1 MNQDDRRKLEPGA
14 GGPGRKAD
22 ADARQDTG
30 KLRKNQERLRVGSD
44 HKTPAMKKGRRGSY
58 P

>member
-1 MNQDDRRKLEPGA
+1 MNRDDKRKLEPGA

-22 ADARQDTG
+22 ADARQDSG
-30 KLRKNQERLRVGSD
+30 KLRKNQERLHVGPD
-44 HKTPAMKKGRRGSY
+44 HKAGSMKKGRRGTY